1 MNVKYDAEADILIF
15 IFRDAFPANAISE
28 PAGAIA
34 SYDETDEPISIEFLN
49 ASKRQ
54 LFNPQE
60 LMLTIAT

>member
-15 IFRDAFPANAISE
+15 IFRDGFPANAISE
-28 PAGAIA
+28 PGGAIV
-34 SYDETDEPISIEFLN
+34 SYDETDEPVTIEFLN

-60 LMLTIAT
+60 LILTIAT

>member
-15 IFRDAFPANAISE
+15 IFRDAFPANTISE
-28 PAGAIA
+28 PAGAIV
-34 SYDETDEPISIEFLN
+34 SYDETNKPISIEFLN

-54 LFNPQE
+54 PFNPQE